1 MELIKLEDVERFVG
15 VPVEIAIQDEEGE
28 ERATS
33 VKKTVKK
40 VQYCPDRT
48 HIRFYFDD
56 FYFLAAPLSSR
67 VSQSEN
73 EWSAYDL
80 ESGLT
85 YKVKKVQSVAN
96 IY

>member
-15 VPVEIAIQDEEGE
+15 VPVEIAIQDEEGG
-28 ERATS
+28 ERAPS

-56 FYFLAAPLSSR
+56 FYFLAAPLTSR

-73 EWSAYDL
+73 RWEAFDPD
-80 ESGLT
+80 SGLT
-85 YKVKKVQSVAN
+85 YSVRKVQV
-96 IY
+96 